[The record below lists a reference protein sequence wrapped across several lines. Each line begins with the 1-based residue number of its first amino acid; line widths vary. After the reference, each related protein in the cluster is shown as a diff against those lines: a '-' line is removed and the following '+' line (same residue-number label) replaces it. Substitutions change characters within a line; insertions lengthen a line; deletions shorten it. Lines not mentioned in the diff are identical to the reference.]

1 MEDGDFG
8 DTVVGVPRSPLAEPG
23 LPDAD
28 TIILNRPA
36 PVPRPRTPAT
46 TTTPAPAPAPSAGEA
61 TPARYRI
68 RIGNQEPIVL
78 DAPVFIG
85 RRPSSTR
92 SSGGRWRPLAR
103 SARPVPPRIPSGAPP
118 RLVRVPSPRSEVSG
132 THIEVVQQGS
142 SVIVTDLKS
151 TNATVVLV
159 PGAVPLRLRQG
170 ESVVVTP
177 GTVVDIGD
185 GNRIEILPTQRL
197 I

>member
-1 MEDGDFG
+1 MQDADFG
-8 DTVVGVPRSPLAEPG
+8 DTVVGVPRPPLAAPG
-23 LPDAD
+23 LADAD
-28 TIILNRPA
+28 TIIRNRPA

-46 TTTPAPAPAPSAGEA
+46 TPVLPVPAADES
-61 TPARYRI
+61 PARYRI
-68 RIGNQEPIVL
+68 RVGNQQPIVL

-85 RRPSSTR
+85 RRPI
-92 SSGGRWRPLAR
+92 
-103 SARPVPPRIPSGAPP
+103 PPRIPPVAPP
-118 RLVRVPSPRSEVSG
+118 RLVRVSSPHGEVSG
-132 THIEVVQQGS
+132 THVEVRQQGS
-142 SVIVTDLKS
+142 SIIVTDLKS

>member
-1 MEDGDFG
+1 MQDEDFG
-8 DTVVGVPRSPLAEPG
+8 DTVVGVPRRPRAEPG
-23 LPDAD
+23 LADAD
-28 TIILNRPA
+28 TIIRNRSTPIPSSPA
-36 PVPRPRTPAT
+36 PVP
-46 TTTPAPAPAPSAGEA
+46 SAGDE

-68 RIGNQEPIVL
+68 RVGNHEPIAL
-78 DAPVFIG
+78 DAPVFVG
-85 RRPSSTR
+85 R
-92 SSGGRWRPLAR
+92 
-103 SARPVPPRIPSGAPP
+103 RPVPPRIPLGAPP
-118 RLVRVPSPRSEVSG
+118 HLVRVSSPHSEVSG
-132 THIEVVQQGS
+132 THVEVMQQGS

>member
-85 RRPSSTR
+85 RRPI
-92 SSGGRWRPLAR
+92 
-103 SARPVPPRIPSGAPP
+103 PPRIPSGAPP

>member
-1 MEDGDFG
+1 MRDEEDFG
-8 DTVVGVPRSPLAEPG
+8 ETIVGVPRRPDAAPDLA
-23 LPDAD
+23 DAD
-28 TIILNRPA
+28 TIIRDRSELVLPPAA
-36 PVPRPRTPAT
+36 PVPSVPAV
-46 TTTPAPAPAPSAGEA
+46 PSAAGEA
-61 TPARYRI
+61 PRRYRL
-68 RIGNQEPIVL
+68 RVGDRQPIVL

-85 RRPSSTR
+85 RRP
-92 SSGGRWRPLAR
+92 
-103 SARPVPPRIPSGAPP
+103 VPPRIPLEAPP
-118 RLVRVPSPRSEVSG
+118 HLVRVSSPHSEVSG

-151 TNATVVLV
+151 TNATIVLV

-197 I
+197 T

>member
-1 MEDGDFG
+1 MVDGVFE
-8 DTVVGVPRSPLAEPG
+8 DTVIGPPRQPLAEPG
-23 LPDAD
+23 LADAD
-28 TIILNRPA
+28 TIIRNRQAPTSRPVVPA
-36 PVPRPRTPAT
+36 
-46 TTTPAPAPAPSAGEA
+46 APAPAGDD

-68 RIGNQEPIVL
+68 RVGNQQPIVL

-85 RRPSSTR
+85 RRPI
-92 SSGGRWRPLAR
+92 
-103 SARPVPPRIPSGAPP
+103 PPRIPLGAPP
-118 RLVRVPSPRSEVSG
+118 HLVRVSSPHSEVSG
-132 THIEVVQQGS
+132 THIEVRQQGS
-142 SVIVTDLKS
+142 SIVVTDLKS

>member
-1 MEDGDFG
+1 MRDEEFG
-8 DTVVGVPRSPLAEPG
+8 DTVVGAPRRPLAEPG
-23 LPDAD
+23 LADAD
-28 TIILNRPA
+28 TIIRNRPA
-36 PVPRPRTPAT
+36 PAPRPRTPV
-46 TTTPAPAPAPSAGEA
+46 TTPVASPVPATGEA

-68 RIGNQEPIVL
+68 RVGDQEPITL

-85 RRPSSTR
+85 RRPI
-92 SSGGRWRPLAR
+92 
-103 SARPVPPRIPSGAPP
+103 PPRIPMGAPP
-118 RLVRVPSPRSEVSG
+118 RLVRVSSPHSEVSG